1 MSSPLPNSNPNF
13 KHQDRQPWYK
23 NYMVVIFVIGMP
35 TFVVLACIWLVYYSF
50 VIKDSVVRDDWY
62 MDGKTLYQDVSR
74 DKLAHDLE
82 LHGKMQFK
90 DTGQVVFYLNYSAQ
104 SLKDGKL
111 NDGTPL
117 TYPDTLKLSIS
128 HATDIKQD
136 RDAILQHQQA
146 NKYTAEVK
154 LSETKSKYY
163 IEISN
168 EAQPNWRL
176 RDVAL
181 LPRSEIT
188 FNPLT
193 SFDEPDPKVKKVK

>member
-1 MSSPLPNSNPNF
+1 MSAQLPNSNSNF
-13 KHQDRQPWYK
+13 KHKDSQPWYK
-23 NYMVVIFVIGMP
+23 NYMVIVFVIGMP

-62 MDGKTLYQDVSR
+62 MDGKALYQDVSR

-82 LHGKMQFK
+82 LHGKMKFQ
-90 DTGQVVFYLNYSAQ
+90 DDDQVVFYLNYSAQ
-104 SLKDGKL
+104 SLKDGRL

-117 TYPDTLKLSIS
+117 TYPDSLELSIS

-136 RDAILQHQQA
+136 RSATLKHQQG
-146 NKYTAEVK
+146 NEYTANVD

-168 EAQPNWRL
+168 EGQPNWRL
-176 RDVAL
+176 RDVAQ
-181 LPRSEIT
+181 LPRAEVT

-193 SFDEPDPKVKKVK
+193 TFDEPKK